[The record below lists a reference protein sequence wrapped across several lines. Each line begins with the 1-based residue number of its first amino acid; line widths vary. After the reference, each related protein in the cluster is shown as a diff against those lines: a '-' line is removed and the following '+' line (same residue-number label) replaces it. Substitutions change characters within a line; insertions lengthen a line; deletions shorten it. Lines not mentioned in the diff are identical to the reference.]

1 MLTKILAYTFTVIK
15 IFLLIYFLGFFNSTA
30 FSEDFF
36 VKGILANVKEEPSN
50 SSKTIFKLK
59 RGTKLFLIEK
69 NNLWTRINY
78 ENRQGWLLNDQISNK
93 SIIKIK
99 IKTLSQKLKVNS
111 RKNPRLRI
119 RTVSAITGVKGLV
132 DSEGKLVN
140 PYDTNYASLEY
151 LESKSYDEMESFIFL
166 SKQDND

>member
-78 ENRQGWLLNDQISNK
+78 ENRQGWLLNDQITNK
-93 SIIKIK
+93 SIIK

-140 PYDTNYASLEY
+140 PYDTKNHTKLNHAEPG
-151 LESKSYDEMESFIFL
+151 
-166 SKQDND
+166 

>member
-78 ENRQGWLLNDQISNK
+78 ENKQGWLLNDQITNK
-93 SIIKIK
+93 SIINRH
-99 IKTLSQKLKVNS
+99 LSLLVMRDKL
-111 RKNPRLRI
+111 L
-119 RTVSAITGVKGLV
+119 GVHIGV
-132 DSEGKLVN
+132 YQ
-140 PYDTNYASLEY
+140 P
-151 LESKSYDEMESFIFL
+151 
-166 SKQDND
+166 